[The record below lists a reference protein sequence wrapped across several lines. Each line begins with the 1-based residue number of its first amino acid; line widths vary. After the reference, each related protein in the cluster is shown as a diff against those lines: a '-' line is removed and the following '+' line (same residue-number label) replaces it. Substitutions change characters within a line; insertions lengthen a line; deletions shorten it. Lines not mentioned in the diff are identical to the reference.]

1 MSPAAQVFYSCALSF
16 GVPIVLAGWE
26 LWRMGPTVRRQPPG
40 DDSVPDPAPFPDAG
54 LSPRIQKPLPDCL
67 IPNVAPSR
75 VREPA

>member
-1 MSPAAQVFYSCALSF
+1 MSPTTQVFCSCALSF

-26 LWRMGPTVRRQPPG
+26 LWRLGPASRRQPPNE
-40 DDSVPDPAPFPDAG
+40 DIIPDPAPLPDAG

-67 IPNVAPSR
+67 IPKVAPSR